1 MECLGLALAER
12 GDGYRQLRAD
22 DLVLWLVR
30 GQAPAPK
37 LDRDGSVIRRSDVPL
52 KFGFAVESIDRA
64 ALSIEG
70 VGGTVAQKS
79 WNLLAIGG
87 ETQLTPRAT
96 SSRLEPRA
104 EPRRPVRRRSRC
116 GRATRVSLLLPR
128 KGTLGPDGFK
138 TTAGRDRSRSVVGQ
152 ELGAVWRM
160 TLPHIPAEWECLVG
174 RFLGRGHSPSCRWFP
189 PWVRE
194 MQFPHPSRA

>member
-52 KFGFAVESIDRA
+52 KLGFAVESIDRA

-79 WNLLAIGG
+79 WNFAGYRRRDAVDPEGNVI
-87 ETQLTPRAT
+87 QL
-96 SSRLEPRA
+96 LEP
-104 EPRRPVRRRSRC
+104 
-116 GRATRVSLLLPR
+116 L
-128 KGTLGPDGFK
+128 
-138 TTAGRDRSRSVVGQ
+138 AG
-152 ELGAVWRM
+152 
-160 TLPHIPAEWECLVG
+160 
-174 RFLGRGHSPSCRWFP
+174 
-189 PWVRE
+189 
-194 MQFPHPSRA
+194 